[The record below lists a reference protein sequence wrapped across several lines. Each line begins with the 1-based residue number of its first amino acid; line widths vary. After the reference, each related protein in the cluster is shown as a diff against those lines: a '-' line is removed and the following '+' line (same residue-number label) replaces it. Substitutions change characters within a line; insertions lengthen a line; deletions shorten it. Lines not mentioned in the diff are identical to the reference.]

1 MNNKTCEE
9 CRAGFDSSRNTQ
21 RFCSTRCANR
31 QRDRRRRQKK
41 QLLAGRSTDSPVISL
56 RNHKTEDSSHGPAE
70 PDTRRRHRGDAST
83 TRCRRAIDHLQ
94 IRLRSQSLDLEHA
107 EAVNAE
113 QQARISSLQGELAHL
128 KRAQRINIKDL
139 AHVAARLVAVTK
151 AKGLSLDPVTVEILR
166 RRGWI
171 SQKRKAEAPRP

>member
-1 MNNKTCEE
+1 MKKKTCEE
-9 CRAGFDSSRNTQ
+9 CRAAFDASRNGQ

-41 QLLAGRSTDSPVISL
+41 QLLAGRSSPLAVALRTSETEPASL
-56 RNHKTEDSSHGPAE
+56 STTEPRARGRYREAA
-70 PDTRRRHRGDAST
+70 TRR
-83 TRCRRAIDHLQ
+83 CQRAIDDLQ
-94 IRLRSQSLDLEHA
+94 TKLRSQSLDLEHA

-113 QQARISSLQGELAHL
+113 QQARIGSLQRELAHL

-139 AHVAARLVAVTK
+139 AHVAARLLALTK
-151 AKGLSLDPVTVEILR
+151 AKGLPLDPGTVEILR

-171 SQKRKAEAPRP
+171 SQKRRAGAMRP

>member
-1 MNNKTCEE
+1 VKKKTCEE
-9 CRAGFDSSRNTQ
+9 CRAGFYSSRNTQ

-41 QLLAGRSTDSPVISL
+41 QLLARRSIDAPAVSL
-56 RNHKTEDSSHGPAE
+56 GIVEAE
-70 PDTRRRHRGDAST
+70 PASHSITEPPARRRRREAAIII
-83 TRCRRAIDHLQ
+83 CKRAIDDLQ
-94 IRLRSQSLDLEHA
+94 TRLRSLSLDLEHA

-113 QQARISSLQGELAHL
+113 QQARISNLQTELAHL

-151 AKGLSLDPVTVEILR
+151 AKGLPLDPGTVEILR

-171 SQKRKAEAPRP
+171 SQKRRAGAMRP

>member
-1 MNNKTCEE
+1 MCEE
-9 CRAGFDSSRNTQ
+9 CRAAFDAFRSGQ

-41 QLLAGRSTDSPVISL
+41 QLLAGRSIVSPAASL
-56 RNHKTEDSSHGPAE
+56 VTSEAE
-70 PDTRRRHRGDAST
+70 PASPIPAQPSARRRHRDAAT
-83 TRCRRAIDHLQ
+83 TRCQHAVDELHS
-94 IRLRSQSLDLEHA
+94 RLRSLALDLEHA

-113 QQARISSLQGELAHL
+113 HQARIGSLQRELAHL

-139 AHVAARLVAVTK
+139 AHVAARLLAVTK
-151 AKGLSLDPVTVEILR
+151 AKGLPLDQRTVEILR

-171 SQKRKAEAPRP
+171 SQKRRAEARRP

>member
-1 MNNKTCEE
+1 MKKQTCEE
-9 CRAGFDSSRNTQ
+9 CRSAFDAARNGQ

-41 QLLAGRSTDSPVISL
+41 QLLAGRSIPLAVALGTS
-56 RNHKTEDSSHGPAE
+56 EAE
-70 PDTRRRHRGDAST
+70 PASLSTTEPRTGGRYREAATRRCQHAFD
-83 TRCRRAIDHLQ
+83 DLQ
-94 IRLRSQSLDLEHA
+94 TRLRSEALDFEHA

-139 AHVAARLVAVTK
+139 AHVAARLLAVTK
-151 AKGLSLDPVTVEILR
+151 ARGLPLDPGTVEILR

-171 SQKRKAEAPRP
+171 SQKRRAEARRP

>member
-1 MNNKTCEE
+1 MKKKTCEE
-9 CRAGFDSSRNTQ
+9 CRAAFDASRNGQ

-41 QLLAGRSTDSPVISL
+41 QVLAGRSIPLAVAIGTS
-56 RNHKTEDSSHGPAE
+56 EAE
-70 PDTRRRHRGDAST
+70 PASLSTTEPRTRGRDREAATRR
-83 TRCRRAIDHLQ
+83 CQRATDDLQ
-94 IRLRSQSLDLEHA
+94 ARLRSQSLDLEHV

-139 AHVAARLVAVTK
+139 AHVAARLLAIAK
-151 AKGLSLDPVTVEILR
+151 AKGLPLDPGTIEILR

-171 SQKRKAEAPRP
+171 SQKRRGEARRP

>member
-1 MNNKTCEE
+1 MKNKTCEE

-41 QLLAGRSTDSPVISL
+41 QPLAGRSSGSPVISL
-56 RNHKTEDSSHGPAE
+56 GNHKAEETSHSPAE
-70 PDTRRRHRGDAST
+70 PLARRRHREAST
-83 TRCRRAIDHLQ
+83 RRCQRAIDDLQ
-94 IRLRSQSLDLEHA
+94 TRLRSQSLDLEHA

-113 QQARISSLQGELAHL
+113 HQARISSLQTELAHL

-151 AKGLSLDPVTVEILR
+151 AKGLPLDPGTIEILR

-171 SQKRKAEAPRP
+171 SQKRRAEARRP

>member
-1 MNNKTCEE
+1 MKKRTCEE
-9 CRAGFDSSRNTQ
+9 CRAAFDAARNGQ

-31 QRDRRRRQKK
+31 QRDHRRRQKK
-41 QLLAGRSTDSPVISL
+41 QLLAGRSVDAPAVSVGTSEAESASDST
-56 RNHKTEDSSHGPAE
+56 TEPHARRRYRE
-70 PDTRRRHRGDAST
+70 AATRRSQ
-83 TRCRRAIDHLQ
+83 RAIDDLQ
-94 IRLRSQSLDLEHA
+94 TRLRSQSLDLEHA

-139 AHVAARLVAVTK
+139 AHVAARLLAVTK
-151 AKGLSLDPVTVEILR
+151 VKGLPLDPGTIEILR

-171 SQKRKAEAPRP
+171 SQKRRAEARRP